1 MGFRIRRCC
10 VEYPKAIGFP
20 AMGSALLNLQRAI
33 LAGQPS
39 LTQLLRQTK
48 LIAARLTLDD
58 VEHWLDQEL
67 AGYVR
72 TSEPPDYRRV
82 FTQSLEVYNAHRGTW
97 QFAGKLNFAFKAH
110 QPIAQI
116 ESFSREERVALPVS
130 KNFLIKNDLGD
141 SFGSN
146 WPQQFVVPGSQY
158 KRVITAVVERWAGEL
173 GKRGIAIFDIQKFM
187 AAFDEVTE
195 LPAR

>member
-1 MGFRIRRCC
+1 LAASGFFTEESADDRPVFYVGFRIRRCC
-10 VEYPKAIGFP
+10 VERPKAI
-20 AMGSALLNLQRAI
+20 
-33 LAGQPS
+33 
-39 LTQLLRQTK
+39 
-48 LIAARLTLDD
+48 
-58 VEHWLDQEL
+58 
-67 AGYVR
+67 
-72 TSEPPDYRRV
+72 
-82 FTQSLEVYNAHRGTW
+82 GTW

-130 KNFLIKNDLGD
+130 KNFPIKNDLGD

-173 GKRGIAIFDIQKFM
+173 GKRGIEIFDIQKFM
-187 AAFDEVTE
+187 AAFDEVTD